1 MLIDFFE
8 TLRRHGLA
16 VSVREHLSLLEALR
30 GGVIEP
36 SIDQFHALG
45 RLILVKDES
54 LYDRYDQAFAA
65 WFRGIESRLPDLRSI
80 PPEWLEAEIRR
91 QLGDDRPQGPS
102 DETLDELLKRL
113 EETLREQKERHEGG
127 SRWVGTGGTSP
138 FGNAGQHPG
147 GLRIG
152 GKASGKGMARRRWDE
167 RAFRDYDDSVE
178 LGTRGMKVAL
188 RRLRR
193 FAREGAAE
201 ELDLEGTIR
210 GTARNAGWLDLKLVP
225 RRRNAIKVLLLMD
238 VGGTMDEHVSRV
250 EALFSA
256 ARSEFKHLEVYY
268 FHNCLYDWLWKSLR
282 RKHQERV
289 ATADVL
295 RRYTRDWRLVFVGD
309 ATMAP
314 YEILQPGGSVEYAN
328 AEAGA
333 VWLQRMTH
341 TYPRFAWLNPEPE
354 RLWPYR
360 QSIDLIRTLMQDRMY
375 PVTLSGLDRAMKALS

>member
-36 SIDQFHALG
+36 SIEQFHALG
-45 RLILVKDES
+45 RLVLVKDES

-65 WFRGIESRLPDLRSI
+65 WFRGIEARLPDLRSI

-91 QLGDDRPQGPS
+91 QLGDTPPPGS
-102 DETLDELLKRL
+102 TDEDLDQLLKRL
-113 EETLREQKERHEGG
+113 EDTLREQKERHEGG

>member
-1 MLIDFFE
+1 
-8 TLRRHGLA
+8 
-16 VSVREHLSLLEALR
+16 LL
-30 GGVIEP
+30 
-36 SIDQFHALG
+36 Q
-45 RLILVKDES
+45 
-54 LYDRYDQAFAA
+54 
-65 WFRGIESRLPDLRSI
+65 
-80 PPEWLEAEIRR
+80 
-91 QLGDDRPQGPS
+91 
-102 DETLDELLKRL
+102 RL
-113 EETLREQKERHEGG
+113 EKTLGEQKERHEGG
-127 SRWVGTGGTSP
+127 SRWVGTGGISP

-152 GKASGKGMARRRWDE
+152 GQASGKGMARRRWDE

-193 FAREGAAE
+193 FAREGTSE
-201 ELDLEGTIR
+201 ELDLDGTIR
-210 GTARNAGWLDLKLVP
+210 STARNAGWLDLKLVP
-225 RRRNAIKVLLLMD
+225 RRRNAVKVLLLMD

-314 YEILQPGGSVEYAN
+314 YEILQPGGSVEYPN

-333 VWLQRMTH
+333 VWLQRMIH

-375 PVTLSGLDRAMKALS
+375 PVTLQGLDRAMKALS